1 MSKKKNITASQTN
14 ETVIEPQFNIR
25 GIELLHFTLSPYQG
39 ESPNEFQFD
48 VQVSQE
54 IALMDKVVVSKIS
67 LTIKDSK
74 DTVLGNLTLS
84 CVFEVENLPIIIS
97 HKLSSAELGFK
108 LNQVTIS
115 TARGVMFGLFRGT
128 ILHNAIL
135 PIVDAKAFKNTN

>member
-1 MSKKKNITASQTN
+1 M
-14 ETVIEPQFNIR
+14 
-25 GIELLHFTLSPYQG
+25 HFALSPYQG
-39 ESPNEFQFD
+39 ESPNEFLFD

-54 IALMDKVVVSKIS
+54 IALKDKVVISKIS

-84 CVFEVENLPIIIS
+84 CVFEVENLPIIIP
-97 HKLSSAELGFK
+97 HKPSAAELGFK

-135 PIVDAKAFKNTN
+135 PIVDAKAFKNNS